1 MIALI
6 FTKDRIELIVLPIF
20 PITNPTSVGAVWI
33 VKIILPEDIILLKC
47 ATEREKDRDVGE
59 KMMEDRLKSE
69 EIIKTTRFG

>member
-1 MIALI
+1 MTLE
-6 FTKDRIELIVLPIF
+6 RIKEVHEFGNL
-20 PITNPTSVGAVWI
+20 I